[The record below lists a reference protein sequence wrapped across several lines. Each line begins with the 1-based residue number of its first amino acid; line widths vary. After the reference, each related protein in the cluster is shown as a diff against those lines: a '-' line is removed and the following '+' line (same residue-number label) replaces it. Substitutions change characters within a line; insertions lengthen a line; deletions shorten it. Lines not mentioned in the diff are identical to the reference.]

1 MNKTVRYTLYV
12 LIITICIVSIAIGVH
27 YQFFRENP
35 KRGETNEVNTI
46 HNENLVT
53 EQDIKQ
59 AFLDLFTNELYS
71 NYNESNI
78 NKLDAEKDIV
88 YTAYSKTEVVDGKY
102 NIDVNIPMINISG
115 NIANGYNTITQN
127 IFVDKINSIMSDAN
141 VNTIYNLDYIAYTN
155 NSILSVAIKATIKEG
170 NSAQRVIIQTYN
182 YDLEKNQ
189 DVEIKDILENRDIE
203 ENIVENR
210 IQNIIK
216 KASEDA
222 DKMAE
227 SGYKVYKRKL
237 DDNMYKIEN
246 IQNFIQGPNGELYII
261 FAYGN
266 NNETSEMDII
276 EI

>member
-1 MNKTVRYTLYV
+1 MNKTVRYTLYA
-12 LIITICIVSIAIGVH
+12 LIITICIVAIIIGV
-27 YQFFRENP
+27 YDQFFREDT
-35 KRGETNEVNTI
+35 KKGKANEVNTI

-59 AFLDLFTNELYS
+59 SFLDLFTNELYS
-71 NYNESNI
+71 NYDESNVKKI
-78 NKLDAEKDIV
+78 DGEKDIV
-88 YTAYSKTEVVDGKY
+88 YTAYSKKETVDGKY
-102 NIDVNIPMINISG
+102 NIDINIPMINISG
-115 NIANGYNTITQN
+115 NIPNGYNTITQN
-127 IFVDKINSIMSDAN
+127 IFVDKINSIMSEAN

-189 DVEIKDILENRDIE
+189 NVEVKDILKNRDIE
-203 ENIVENR
+203 ESIVENR
-210 IQNIIK
+210 IQSVIK
-216 KASEDA
+216 KASDDA
-222 DKMAE
+222 EKMAE
-227 SGYKVYKRKL
+227 SGYKVYKREL
-237 DDNMYKIEN
+237 DDNIYKIEN

>member
-1 MNKTVRYTLYV
+1 MNKTIRYTLYV
-12 LIITICIVSIAIGVH
+12 LIITICIVSIVIGVY

-35 KRGETNEVNTI
+35 QRGETNEINTI

-59 AFLDLFTNELYS
+59 SFLDLFTNELYS

-78 NKLDAEKDIV
+78 NKLDTEKDMV
-88 YTAYSKTEVVDGKY
+88 YTAYSKTEVVEGKY

-115 NIANGYNTITQN
+115 NIVNGYNTITQS
-127 IFVDKINSIMSDAN
+127 IFVDKINSIMADAN

-155 NSILSVAIKATIKEG
+155 NSILSVAIRATIKEG

-189 DVEIKDILENRDIE
+189 DVGIKDILENRDIE
-203 ENIVENR
+203 ETIVENR
-210 IQNIIK
+210 IQNVIK

-237 DDNMYKIEN
+237 DDNIYKIEN